1 MFYFYSEFDVYATDA
16 EIAAGSES
24 WAGYDLFTV
33 SLLLQIIALITAR
46 QICCLTNFY
55 SIL

>member
-1 MFYFYSEFDVYATDA
+1 MSVCATDA

-24 WAGYDLFTV
+24 WAGCDLFTV
-33 SLLLQIIALITAR
+33 SLLVQIIAVITAR
-46 QICCLTNFY
+46 QTCCLTQFF